1 MRGFNK
7 QMEGLQL
14 SGCQGR
20 GRNKK
25 GRKAQCMSEE
35 GRGLRGMGAKNGM
48 GRRRRRNQQD

>member
-7 QMEGLQL
+7 QMEELQL

-48 GRRRRRNQQD
+48 GRRRRNQQD